1 MGLCSLQLR
10 GESIEE
16 GMHATELSAEEEGVS
31 PCAGHQLIP
40 WHEAMAPGANDT
52 HSMAMDDD
60 EGIDL

>member
-10 GESIEE
+10 GESIKE
-16 GMHATELSAEEEGVS
+16 GVLATELRAEEEGVG
-31 PCAGHQLIP
+31 PRAGHQLIP

>member
-1 MGLCSLQLR
+1 ML
-10 GESIEE
+10 
-16 GMHATELSAEEEGVS
+16 ATELRAEEEGVG
-31 PCAGHQLIP
+31 PRAGHQLIP

>member
-10 GESIEE
+10 GESIKE
-16 GMHATELSAEEEGVS
+16 GVHATELRAEEEGVG
-31 PCAGHQLIP
+31 PRAGHQLIP